1 MGYPQT
7 SVPNTMHSVFYAY
20 SIHVN
25 GIEIGSPER
34 FSASSSRVVEPI
46 REILFSRG
54 AEIKE
59 LVWGGTDTTVNMS
72 RVEMYQMGMLEAF
85 GQEIFALE
93 DFNTPVNIT
102 EICNLPGGGK
112 RILTFV
118 DAVASS
124 WGKDIDIGTVRR
136 VETME
141 FKIRKVTGRRVS

>member
-7 SVPNTMHSVFYAY
+7 SVPNTAHSVFYAY

-25 GIEIGSPER
+25 GYEIGSLER
-34 FSASSSRVVEPI
+34 FGSSSTRTVERI
-46 REILFSRG
+46 REVLFSRG
-54 AEIKE
+54 PEVKEI
-59 LVWGGTDTTVNMS
+59 VWGGTDTTVNLS
-72 RVEMYQMGMLEAF
+72 RVELYATSMLEAF

-102 EICNLPGGGK
+102 EICTLPDGSK

-124 WGKDIDIGTVRR
+124 WGKDVEIGTVRR

-141 FKIRKVTGRRVS
+141 FAVRKVTGRRAS

>member
-7 SVPNTMHSVFYAY
+7 SVPNTAHSVFYAY

-25 GIEIGSPER
+25 GYEIGSLER
-34 FSASSSRVVEPI
+34 FGSSSSRTVERI

-54 AEIKE
+54 PEVKEI
-59 LVWGGTDTTVNMS
+59 VWGGTDTSVNLS
-72 RVEMYQMGMLEAF
+72 RVELYTSGMLEAF
-85 GQEIFALE
+85 GQEIYALE

-102 EICNLPGGGK
+102 EICKLPDGGT
-112 RILTFV
+112 RVLTFV

-141 FKIRKVTGRRVS
+141 FQVRKVTGRRTS